1 MQIIHLG
8 EIKIINTG
16 NNIFVV
22 FKDSVNVY
30 EYKNNIIPYVS
41 TSSLDHASKNA
52 LHDLVISNPSKAIK
66 ESEANSWL

>member
-22 FKDSVNVY
+22 FPDSVAVFKYN
-30 EYKNNIIPYVS
+30 NNILPYVS
-41 TSSLDHASKNA
+41 TSLRDQASKNA
-52 LHDLVISNPSKAIK
+52 LHDLSISNPSKAIK
-66 ESEANSWL
+66 ESEAKSWL